1 MIESFIIYDR
11 LGCLKDEKGAWS
23 SAMFLEFWKRAKI
36 MVDFNR
42 RVNLE
47 ACHLYFFS
55 RFFGVDKLD
64 KFHKFGRKSP
74 EIDGTF
80 FKYHPRGANIFVFFP
95 TLAITVRVIKVMI
108 SGIVLDRLAGSHAGV
123 FRGASVGDYLSSD
136 RLRRLRS
143 FPYDRFKI
151 YTVVQIVQIELSYI
165 LSMGSRSSQS
175 YGSFAIIWVVFQ
187 LRSSLSSHHYL
198 RSLGQS
204 RRSGLSYGKQRGL
217 KYKQNV
223 KIK

>member
-1 MIESFIIYDR
+1 MELFSNIIHEVRTFSF
-11 LGCLKDEKGAWS
+11 
-23 SAMFLEFWKRAKI
+23 
-36 MVDFNR
+36 
-42 RVNLE
+42 
-47 ACHLYFFS
+47 
-55 RFFGVDKLD
+55 
-64 KFHKFGRKSP
+64 
-74 EIDGTF
+74 
-80 FKYHPRGANIFVFFP
+80 FFP

-108 SGIVLDRLAGSHAGV
+108 SGIALDRLAGSHAGV

-151 YTVVQIVQIELSYI
+151 YTVVQIVQVELSYI

>member
-1 MIESFIIYDR
+1 
-11 LGCLKDEKGAWS
+11 
-23 SAMFLEFWKRAKI
+23 

-42 RVNLE
+42 RVNLQ
-47 ACHLYFFS
+47 ACDLYFFS

-64 KFHKFGRKSP
+64 KFHKFGRRTSP

-95 TLAITVRVIKVMI
+95 TLAITVRVIKVMN
-108 SGIVLDRLAGSHAGV
+108 SGIAFDRLAGSHAGV
-123 FRGASVGDYLSSD
+123 FRGASVGDYRSSD

-151 YTVVQIVQIELSYI
+151 YTVVPIVRLELSYI
-165 LSMGSRSSQS
+165 LSMRSRSSPS

-187 LRSSLSSHHYL
+187 LRSLLSFQH
-198 RSLGQS
+198 
-204 RRSGLSYGKQRGL
+204 
-217 KYKQNV
+217 
-223 KIK
+223 

>member
-11 LGCLKDEKGAWS
+11 LGCLKDKKGAWS
-23 SAMFLEFWKRAKI
+23 SAMFLEFRNRVKI

-64 KFHKFGRKSP
+64 KFLKFGRPSP
-74 EIDGTF
+74 ESDGTF
-80 FKYHPRGANIFVFFP
+80 FKYHPGGTNIFGFFFS

-108 SGIVLDRLAGSHAGV
+108 SGIAFDRLAGSHAGV
-123 FRGASVGDYLSSD
+123 FRGASVGDYRLSD

-143 FPYDRFKI
+143 FLYDRFKI

-187 LRSSLSSHHYL
+187 LLSSLSSEHYL

-204 RRSGLSYGKQRGL
+204 RRSGLSYGNQREL
-217 KYKQNV
+217 KY
-223 KIK
+223 